1 MALGHVV
8 ASAPTEG
15 GAINEYW
22 DGDSFSADLSA
33 ADFLEDTDAA
43 DLGIEAK
50 RAYLGAMIQRF
61 TDRSL
66 TLFRVNQ
73 SITAAP

>member
-1 MALGHVV
+1 MALGHVI

-15 GAINEYW
+15 AAPTEYW
-22 DGDSFSADLSA
+22 DGDSWNADLSA
-33 ADFLEDTDAA
+33 GDFLEDLPQA
-43 DLGIEAK
+43 DLGIELK
-50 RAYLGAMIQRF
+50 RAQLGAMVQRF

-73 SITAAP
+73 TITAAP